1 MPHSPP
7 VIRTLEATEWPA
19 YREVRLRSLEDSP
32 DAFCSQFAAEQALS
46 PAVWTARLYAAAA
59 SADDHPL
66 VAELEGNIVGL
77 LWAKRDPASAS
88 IVNIF
93 QVWVAPECRGRGV
106 AAALL
111 EAAIAWARSRNAE
124 VLQLSV
130 TCGDTSAVR
139 LYTRTGFELDG
150 PPVRRANSDL
160 MEQTMRLAIS
170 R

>member
-1 MPHSPP
+1 MPDSQPI
-7 VIRTLEATEWPA
+7 IRTLEAAEWPS
-19 YREVRLRSLEDSP
+19 YREIRLRSLEDSP
-32 DAFCSQFAAEQALS
+32 AAFCSQFAAEQSLS
-46 PAVWTARLYAAAA
+46 AAVWTARLYAAAA

-66 VAELEGNIVGL
+66 VAELDGNAVGL
-77 LWAKRDPASAS
+77 LWAKRDPVSAA
-88 IVNIF
+88 IVNVF

-111 EAAIAWARSRNAE
+111 ENAVAWARSSNAD

-139 LYTRTGFELDG
+139 LYLRAGFELYG
-150 PPVRRANSDL
+150 PPTLRENTAL
-160 MEQTMRLAIS
+160 MEQTMRLAIT